1 MDWILLIEQM
11 LNALQLG
18 VMLFL
23 MAAGLTLVLGI
34 MNFINMAHGVFYM
47 LGAYFAATIY
57 DLTGSFVLA
66 AVGAPLATALVGVA
80 SERLVLRHVITRPP
94 LDQVLCT
101 VGLILFF
108 NNLVRI
114 IWGPLPLFLP
124 VPGALKEGIE
134 LWPGFSYPAI
144 RLAIIVA
151 GLLAALL
158 LYFLI
163 HRTRT
168 GMLIRAGASNRTMV
182 STMGVNIS
190 LLFTL
195 VFGLGCAMAGFA
207 GLMAGPIMAVR
218 SGMGDE
224 ILILTLVVIVIGGI
238 GSIRGAF
245 IAALLV
251 GAIDTF
257 GRIMLPAAIGDIGI
271 YLLMAVVLFWR
282 PKGLFPAHG

>member
-1 MDWILLIEQM
+1 MDQILLVEQS

-34 MNFINMAHGVFYM
+34 MNFINLAHGVFYM

-57 DLTGSFVLA
+57 SFTGSFILA
-66 AVGAPLATALVGVA
+66 ALCAPLGAALVGMA
-80 SERLVLRHVITRPP
+80 AELLVLRHVITRPP

-108 NNLVRI
+108 NDLVRI

-124 VPGALKEGIE
+124 VPEALKERVEIF
-134 LWPGFSYPAI
+134 PGLSYPAI

-151 GLLAALL
+151 GLLVALG
-158 LYFLI
+158 LYLLI

-182 STMGVNIS
+182 GTMGINIS

-218 SGMGDE
+218 SGMGDDV
-224 ILILTLVVIVIGGI
+224 LILTLVVIVIGGI

-257 GRIMLPAAIGDIGI
+257 GRITLPPSIGDIGI
-271 YLLMAVVLFWR
+271 YLLMALVLFWC